1 MQLRQDKISGII
13 ALVALWLVAVAAAF
27 PPQWMAMTTRQ
38 AYDKGVE
45 FMQHEQPATDSAL
58 MCYTLAARRYKP
70 SLSQEE
76 KITCAMAYIGQWDV
90 YFLYQF
96 DYEKSYE
103 SLMRAREIY
112 NEMGIAQ
119 PRIDMELGGLYE
131 ILAEQTQMTT
141 LNTQAI
147 SYYRQAFASAVHER
161 DTSTLNFAF
170 LNAITLAYRV
180 DSMAAVVD
188 LWPQYNQLKW
198 LPQEPLVEFNWLIY
212 QAETL
217 ASGGQYKQALEHAR
231 RAMQQLPEKTKQ
243 NARLLFNTYYI
254 IADIYARQGDYANA
268 LKVMKEGLAI
278 SDEADVK
285 DNSLIALRLVSDY
298 CHRMGDEAAAT
309 HYKQQLLELK
319 DSIISYKQL
328 RNLSNLE
335 NNYQITRMNEL
346 MAEAEARQRQQ
357 IIIIIVTLV
366 IAALIGAFVV
376 VLLSRNKRLREA
388 NKHLYQKNVE
398 LINLGRLQQE
408 STASAARIPRKSSLP
423 GEVKDRLMAHIKAF
437 MEQSTEIF
445 DSEFGQAELADRVHS
460 NTSYVSQVINDCT
473 GGNFNAFIN
482 RYRIVEACKRLD
494 DSEKY
499 GNITVEAIAASVGF
513 KSKTSFRQAFRA
525 VTGMNPSEYLRIA
538 KTTPPVPEP
547 TEESGE

>member
-1 MQLRQDKISGII
+1 MHFRQDKISSII
-13 ALVALWLVAVAAAF
+13 ALVALWLMVAAAAF
-27 PPQWMAMTTRQ
+27 PPQWMAMTTQQ
-38 AYDKGVE
+38 AYNKGLE
-45 FMQHEQPATDSAL
+45 FMRLEPQVPDSAL
-58 MCYTLAARRYKP
+58 MCYSLAAHRYKP
-70 SLSQEE
+70 NLSQEE

-103 SLMRAREIY
+103 SLMRAKEIY
-112 NEMGIAQ
+112 DEMGIAQ

-161 DTSTLNFAF
+161 DTSTVNFAF
-170 LNAITLAYRV
+170 LNAITLAYRI
-180 DSMAAVVD
+180 DSMAAVID
-188 LWPQYNQLKW
+188 LWPQYNQLQW
-198 LPQEPLVEFNWLIY
+198 LAQEPLVEFNWLIY

-217 ASGGQYKQALEHAR
+217 ANGGQYKQAIEHAY
-231 RAMQQLPEKTKQ
+231 RAMQQLPERTKQ
-243 NARLLFNTYYI
+243 NARLLFATYYI
-254 IADIYARQGDYANA
+254 IADIYARQGDYTNA
-268 LKVMKEGLAI
+268 LKMMKEGLAL

-298 CHRMGDEAAAT
+298 CHRLGDEASAT
-309 HYKQQLLELK
+309 RYKQQLLELK

-335 NNYQITRMNEL
+335 NNYQLTRMNEL

-357 IIIIIVTLV
+357 NIIIAITTL
-366 IAALIGAFVV
+366 IAAIIGAFLL
-376 VLLSRNKRLREA
+376 VLFSRNRRLSEA

-398 LINLGRLQQE
+398 LINLGKLQQE
-408 STASAARIPRKSSLP
+408 SVVAVKPTTRKSNLP
-423 GEVKDRLMAHIKAF
+423 DEVKDKLMADIKAF

-445 DSEFGQAELADRVHS
+445 DADFGQAELADRVHS

-494 DSEKY
+494 DREKY

-513 KSKTSFRQAFRA
+513 KSKTSFRQAFRS
-525 VTGMNPSEYLRIA
+525 VTGMNPSEYLRIG
-538 KTTPPVPEP
+538 KKQ
-547 TEESGE
+547 G